1 MNYHTITRMQKEYG
15 YFNLQAMINS
25 GDVWKLEGAA
35 GREAMSALQQGICML
50 PKKSTRDYYGNYIP
64 SRDELKQGTKGTYQN
79 CLNFWADVMDGTIDL
94 Y

>member
-1 MNYHTITRMQKEYG
+1 MNYHTITRIQKEYG
-15 YFNLQAMINS
+15 YFGLQAMINS

-35 GREAMSALQQGICML
+35 GREAMSALQQGFCML

-64 SRDELKQGTKGTYQN
+64 SRDELKKGTKGTYQN
-79 CLNFWADVMDGTIDL
+79 CLNFWSSVMDGTINL